1 MLTLTREV
9 GQKILIG
16 EDIVLTV
23 VSVSSNGRVKLGID
37 APKQVRI
44 DRMEVLDRIRQENLD
59 SANATASS
67 DDATDVA
74 AWVSFGAQSAN
85 ARKTKS
91 DES

>member
-9 GQKILIG
+9 GQKIIIG

-23 VSVSSNGRVKLGID
+23 VSVSSNGRVKLGIE

-59 SANATASS
+59 SAKIGRAH
-67 DDATDVA
+67 V
-74 AWVSFGAQSAN
+74 
-85 ARKTKS
+85 
-91 DES
+91 